1 MVDCSYTIVV
11 PDTDLL
17 YKVCGSN
24 DSNLRL
30 IENYLGVPVFIRGN
44 EISVSSDDE
53 QINQRFKHIL
63 NRILDEADDGT
74 EPCLDMVKSIL
85 QTSSE
90 SNFHDDK
97 EFFNKAIIKIPGGI
111 KTVFPKTKKQA
122 NLIHCMRNSS
132 LVFASGPAGSGKTFL
147 VVAEALSQLLS
158 QKKKSLILTRPVVE
172 AGENLGFLPGD
183 FEQKINPYLRPLFD
197 SLEVLLSKEFLRKML
212 ESGII
217 EIAPLAY
224 MRGRTLDNA
233 FIILDEAQNTTPAQM
248 KMFLTR
254 IGFGSKVVITGDA
267 SQKDLAAG
275 VQSGLDV
282 AVKVLSKIDDI
293 SFCQLTSRDVVR
305 HPLVQK
311 IVKAYETYENREK
324 ARAKFHNDKKRDL
337 R

>member
-17 YKVCGSN
+17 YKVCGAN

-111 KTVFPKTKKQA
+111 KSVFPKTKKQA

-224 MRGRTLDNA
+224 MRGRTLSDCI
-233 FIILDEAQNTTPAQM
+233 IILDEAQNTTVQQM

-254 IGFGSKVVITGDA
+254 IGENSKIFITGDA
-267 SQKDLAAG
+267 SQSDLPKR
-275 VQSGLDV
+275 VPSGLNNALEILND
-282 AVKVLSKIDDI
+282 IDDI
-293 SFCQLTSRDVVR
+293 SICHLSEEDIVR
-305 HPLVQK
+305 SPLVRK
-311 IVKAYETYENREK
+311 IIQAYEKAEK
-324 ARAKFHNDKKRDL
+324 NE
-337 R
+337 

>member
-44 EISVSSDDE
+44 EISVSSSDE

-63 NRILDEADDGT
+63 NRILDEADEGT
-74 EPCLDMVKSIL
+74 EPCSDMIKSIL

-90 SNFHDDK
+90 GNFHDDK

-111 KTVFPKTKKQA
+111 KTVFPKTKTQA

-224 MRGRTLDNA
+224 MRGRTLSDSI
-233 FIILDEAQNTTPAQM
+233 IILDEAQNTTVQQM

-254 IGFGSKVVITGDA
+254 IGENSKIFVTGDA
-267 SQKDLAAG
+267 TQSDLPKK
-275 VQSGLDV
+275 VPSGLVNALEILKD
-282 AVKVLSKIDDI
+282 IDDI
-293 SFCQLTSRDVVR
+293 SICHLSDEDVVR
-305 HPLVQK
+305 SPLVRK
-311 IVKAYETYENREK
+311 IIQAYEK
-324 ARAKFHNDKKRDL
+324 ADKSE
-337 R
+337 